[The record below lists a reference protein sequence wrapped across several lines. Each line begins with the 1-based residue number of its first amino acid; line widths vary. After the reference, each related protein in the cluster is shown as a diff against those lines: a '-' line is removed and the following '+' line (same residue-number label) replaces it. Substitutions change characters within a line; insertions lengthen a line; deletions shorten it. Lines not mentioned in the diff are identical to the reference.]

1 MFEILW
7 ASLSL
12 HLYVVSLKE
21 RVERDHRRRIF
32 ASLYTI
38 IKKTKGVIYFIW
50 GKINPTDTDTKWT
63 QSLTIICMKILTSL
77 QCKTCSLIIYGW
89 EAGVRPDFLANY
101 KLVTSIFP
109 HLIKIQNFQ
118 LLSWFGG
125 FHCCLKWKR
134 SCCSY
139 SLLPKNRRIKW
150 CSVI

>member
-1 MFEILW
+1 MGLPFFTFICSFSKRESW
-7 ASLSL
+7 KRSQ
-12 HLYVVSLKE
+12 KE
-21 RVERDHRRRIF
+21 NLCLLIYNH
-32 ASLYTI
+32 
-38 IKKTKGVIYFIW
+38 KKTKGVIYFIW

-139 SLLPKNRRIKW
+139 SLLRKNRRIKW

>member
-118 LLSWFGG
+118 LLS
-125 FHCCLKWKR
+125 
-134 SCCSY
+134 
-139 SLLPKNRRIKW
+139 
-150 CSVI
+150 

>member
-38 IKKTKGVIYFIW
+38 IKKQKVWYILFGAKSIPQTQTQK
-50 GKINPTDTDTKWT
+50 T

-125 FHCCLKWKR
+125 FRCCLKWKR